1 MDTPLAANIINLV
14 VGTSTFLAVVVAL
27 GGIWLNRKQAGED
40 WLHSQ
45 QQAKE
50 ERKHQIRPIM
60 APKQEI
66 PNKTMMVSD
75 PDPSKR
81 VERQFYTQEQRIDW
95 SWPSPINIDLRNMG
109 NGPALNL
116 QGILYGNEAT
126 NHSQFVSWDNMP
138 IEERSPITVEFRHSS
153 DLSLFYD
160 DMVNDKHVLYD
171 KSPPSPTNPWF
182 SRMARLTLTYHDL
195 FGTKYVSAFHYT
207 QEHRWIHIVTEEITG
222 NPARDL
228 KELNMQ
234 KKQQGPKHSAPAIL
248 RSAQP

>member
-75 PDPSKR
+75 
-81 VERQFYTQEQRIDW
+81 Q
-95 SWPSPINIDLRNMG
+95 
-109 NGPALNL
+109 
-116 QGILYGNEAT
+116 
-126 NHSQFVSWDNMP
+126 
-138 IEERSPITVEFRHSS
+138 
-153 DLSLFYD
+153 
-160 DMVNDKHVLYD
+160 HVLYD
-171 KSPPSPTNPWF
+171 KSRPSQKNPWF

-234 KKQQGPKHSAPAIL
+234 KKQQGPKHSAP
-248 RSAQP
+248 